1 MIYNYLKSL
10 VSEFFTKLKKKRV
23 KFVYDSDLEMFLKKL
38 DVHENVKSGKVKCI
52 VCTKIITFENIG
64 AIIKVKGHLEFI
76 CQNPICISN
85 FNK

>member
-1 MIYNYLKSL
+1 MIYNYFKSL
-10 VSEFFTKLKKKRV
+10 VSKFFIKLKKKRV
-23 KFVYDSDLEMFLKKL
+23 KFVYDSDLKTLLKKL
-38 DVHENVKSGKVKCI
+38 GVHENVMSGKVKCF
-52 VCTKIITFENIG
+52 VCTKTITFENIG